1 MVSDMRG
8 FIVILSGMTLVQLL
22 QGQTTEM
29 ITDATRGESAYR
41 L

>member
-1 MVSDMRG
+1 
-8 FIVILSGMTLVQLL
+8 MTLVQLL